1 MDHFVKKI
9 IYPFIKTFSR
19 IYLRFIDLIFFI
31 WTGSK
36 ADLENFLNE
45 LNTKHQSIK
54 FEYELSK
61 ERISFLNTEIHIKNN
76 KLHTKIFRKK
86 TDRQTF
92 LNINSEH
99 PKSLKNSIPY
109 SQALRIKRI
118 CSSKKSFDHH
128 SKELKE
134 RFLRQG
140 YDQKLVDE
148 QLDKFDKLSRDDLL
162 QEKDQEQQDSKRIPL
177 ILTYSQFLPNLT
189 AVVLKNWNILQTNK
203 NLPEF
208 MGVLTQSQPLRET
221 KI

>member
-9 IYPFIKTFSR
+9 IYPFIKTFSL

-86 TDRQTF
+86 TDRQTS
-92 LNINSEH
+92 LNINSKH
-99 PKSLKNSIPY
+99 PKSLRSSISY
-109 SQALRIKRI
+109 SKALRITRI
-118 CSSKKSFDHH
+118 CSTKRYFDHN
-128 SKELKE
+128 SRELKE
-134 RFLRQG
+134 RFLKQG
-140 YDQKLVDE
+140 YDQELVDE
-148 QLDKFDKLSRDDLL
+148 QLEKVDKLLRDDLI
-162 QEKDQEQQDSKRIPL
+162 QEEDQEQQDPETHSI
-177 ILTYSQFLPNLT
+177 
-189 AVVLKNWNILQTNK
+189 NIN
-203 NLPEF
+203 
-208 MGVLTQSQPLRET
+208 
-221 KI
+221 I